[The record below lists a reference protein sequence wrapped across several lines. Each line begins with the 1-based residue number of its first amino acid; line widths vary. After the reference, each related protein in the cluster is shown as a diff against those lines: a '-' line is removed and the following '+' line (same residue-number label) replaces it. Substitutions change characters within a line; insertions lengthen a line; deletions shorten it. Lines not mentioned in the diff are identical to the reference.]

1 MDLSDFFLVDSQGPK
16 ILQRLMSEGQMRNI
30 AQCVSIHF
38 QVDKGPNKNG
48 RQAGFGPRLLSPF
61 FYLLCSEVIKYCYFE
76 AIALV
81 HLYLDEFTQIAHWEV
96 L

>member
-1 MDLSDFFLVDSQGPK
+1 MSSP
-16 ILQRLMSEGQMRNI
+16 RLHIGKCCEPSLDVAHGL
-30 AQCVSIHF
+30 IHF